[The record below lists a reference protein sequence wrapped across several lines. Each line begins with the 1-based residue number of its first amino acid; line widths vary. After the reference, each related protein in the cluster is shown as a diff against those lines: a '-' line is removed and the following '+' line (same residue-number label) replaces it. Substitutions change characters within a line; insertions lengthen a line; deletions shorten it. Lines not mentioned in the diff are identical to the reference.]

1 MSRRYS
7 RYIGG
12 LITSCIVLVFLWSL
26 DVTEYQAHHEK
37 NVEVSGEQQYLT
49 DMTLKTGPISEYW
62 IQNMIDRAEKRVWVG
77 VYTFTLPNLRESLLR
92 AQKRGI
98 DVRVILEQNPF

>member
-1 MSRRYS
+1 MSRRHTK
-7 RYIGG
+7 YIGG
-12 LITSCIVLVFLWSL
+12 LIASCIILVFLWSFDL
-26 DVTEYQAHHEK
+26 TEYRAHHEK
-37 NVEVSGEQQYLT
+37 NMRVSGEQRFLT
-49 DMTLKTGPISEYW
+49 DVTLRTAPISESW
-62 IQNMIDRAEKRVWVG
+62 IQNMIDRAEKKVWVG